1 MSEPLDERFEGTWRF
16 ENPKEEEGWNY
27 LHFSGGNRIVQF
39 FNIRE
44 GSFDTGK
51 MLVGDI
57 GDSRIEFYPEGGG
70 EGWTRIY
77 RFDDGN
83 LVIIEGE
90 DEYPCSRLPSL
101 PDWLA
106 AGIDEAQEYFATRE
120 ADWGGDP
127 ESAGG

>member
-16 ENPKEEEGWNY
+16 ENPREEEGWNY
-27 LHFSGGNRIVQF
+27 LHFSRGNRIVQF
-39 FNIRE
+39 FNIRG

-70 EGWTRIY
+70 EGWTRVY

-90 DEYPCSRLPSL
+90 DEYPCARPPSL
-101 PDWLA
+101 PDWLEG
-106 AGIDEAQEYFATRE
+106 GIAEAQAYFDARE
-120 ADWGGDP
+120 ADWRVGSDFQGG
-127 ESAGG
+127 